1 MKKIYL
7 VTLTLLSLTA
17 MLAGC
22 SKNSNNLK
30 IDEPVV
36 PIVLSKQLAQVDKTN
51 TVSRIR
57 IISGNGG
64 YKIILPK
71 QLSIL
76 PTNSIEFQ
84 NVDFSDEILSL
95 RIEGGNNIV
104 IERKLLTDEWVS
116 GFFMVADC
124 KGSKRIFVV
133 DQAIIY
139 GNFYDF
145 KELERYYLNDSYY
158 WQE

>member
-1 MKKIYL
+1 MKMINL
-7 VTLTLLSLTA
+7 IPLTLLSFTL

-36 PIVLSKQLAQVDKTN
+36 PIVLSNQLAQVDKTN

-64 YKIILPK
+64 YRIILPK
-71 QLSIL
+71 QLLIV

-84 NVDFSDEILSL
+84 NVDFSDDILSL
-95 RIEGGNNIV
+95 RIEDGNNIV
-104 IERKLLTDEWVS
+104 IERKLLTDQWVS
-116 GFFMVADC
+116 GFFMVADR

-133 DQAIIY
+133 DQTNIC
-139 GNFYDF
+139 GNLYDF
-145 KELERYYLNDSYY
+145 KELEHYYLNNSNY

>member
-1 MKKIYL
+1 MKMINL
-7 VTLTLLSLTA
+7 IPLTLLSLTL

-36 PIVLSKQLAQVDKTN
+36 PIVLSNQLAQVDKTN

-64 YKIILPK
+64 YRIVLPK
-71 QLSIL
+71 QLLIV
-76 PTNSIEFQ
+76 PTNSIELQ
-84 NVDFSDEILSL
+84 NVDFSDDILSL
-95 RIEGGNNIV
+95 RIEDGNNIV
-104 IERKLLTDEWVS
+104 IERKLLTDQWVS
-116 GFFMVADC
+116 GFFMVADR
-124 KGSKRIFVV
+124 KGSKGIFVV
-133 DQAIIY
+133 DQTNIC
-139 GNFYDF
+139 GNLYDF
-145 KELERYYLNDSYY
+145 KELERYYLNSSNY